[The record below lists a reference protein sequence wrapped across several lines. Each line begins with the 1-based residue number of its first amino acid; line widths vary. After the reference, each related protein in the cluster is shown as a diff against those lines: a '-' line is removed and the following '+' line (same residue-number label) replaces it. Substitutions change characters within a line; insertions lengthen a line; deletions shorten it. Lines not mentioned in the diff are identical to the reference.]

1 MLNMVDNYKI
11 AVLLPVYK
19 NDKIDFLQ
27 RAVDSILT
35 QSYKNIILH
44 IGVDGPVNEDMRKCL
59 ENFGG
64 KHSNVQITYFL
75 ENRGLAAVLNDLLDI
90 CIKKEGI
97 EYVARM
103 DADDISIDNRIQKQL
118 DFLISHPEVDVVGG
132 RIEEINEQS
141 ERNGKSVTYPLTHQ
155 ECFKFFR
162 YRDPLAHPA
171 IMFRKTFFDK
181 AKGYRNEYRKN
192 QDTMLWFD
200 GFMNG
205 CVFANLDETVLLFR
219 VTDDFYQNRRNGFKR
234 AKKMLKDR
242 FMINRALHYDWSAYV
257 FSFLMFVMTLTP
269 PFLKKFLYRIR

>member
-1 MLNMVDNYKI
+1 MSGVIKVGI
-11 AVLLPVYK
+11 LLPVYK
-19 NDKIDFLQ
+19 GDIFAFLKCAINSLLSQ
-27 RAVDSILT
+27 TYSNISIF
-35 QSYKNIILH
+35 
-44 IGVDGPVNEDMRKCL
+44 IGIDGPVREDVLTFIDEFSVKSDIRIVRF
-59 ENFGG
+59 E
-64 KHSNVQITYFL
+64 

-90 CIKKEGI
+90 CLKEKI
-97 EYVARM
+97 DYIARM
-103 DADDISIDNRIQKQL
+103 DADDISVDNRIQKQL

-171 IMFRKTFFDK
+171 VMFRKSFFDK

-205 CVFANLDETVLLFR
+205 CIFANLDETVLLFR
-219 VTDDFYQNRRNGFKR
+219 VTDDFYKNRRNGFKR

-242 FMINRALHYDWSAYV
+242 FMINKSLHYDWSAYL
-257 FSFLMFVMTLTP
+257 FSFLMFIMTLTP

>member
-1 MLNMVDNYKI
+1 MFQDYNI
-11 AVLLPVYK
+11 AVLLSVYK
-19 NDKIDFLQ
+19 NDKAEFL
-27 RAVDSILT
+27 RLSIDSILN
-35 QSYKNIILH
+35 QSYKNIILY
-44 IGVDGPVNEDMRKCL
+44 IGVDGTIGEKLYKCL
-59 ENFGG
+59 EQYEQEKRANI
-64 KHSNVQITYFL
+64 VYFP
-75 ENRGLAAVLNDLLDI
+75 ENRGLAVVLNDLLI
-90 CIKKEGI
+90 LCKEANI
-97 EYVARM
+97 EYIARM
-103 DADDISIDNRIQKQL
+103 DADDISVPNRLANQVNYL
-118 DFLISHPEVDVVGG
+118 LLHPEVDVVGG

-171 IMFRKTFFDK
+171 VMFRKSFFDK

-205 CVFANLDETVLLFR
+205 CIFANLDETVVLFR
-219 VTDDFYQNRRNGFKR
+219 VTDDFYKNRRNGFKR

-242 FMINRALHYDWSAYV
+242 FMINKALHYDWSAYL
-257 FSFLMFVMTLTP
+257 FSFLMFIMTLTP

>member
-1 MLNMVDNYKI
+1 MMFQDYNI
-11 AVLLPVYK
+11 AVLLSVYK
-19 NDKIDFLQ
+19 NDKAEFL
-27 RAVDSILT
+27 RSSIDSILN
-35 QSYKNIILH
+35 QSYKNIILY
-44 IGVDGPVNEDMRKCL
+44 IGVDGTIGEKLYKCL
-59 ENFGG
+59 EQYEQEKKVNI
-64 KHSNVQITYFL
+64 VYFS
-75 ENRGLAAVLNDLLDI
+75 ENRGLAVVLNDLLI
-90 CIKKEGI
+90 LCKEANI
-97 EYVARM
+97 EYIARM
-103 DADDISIDNRIQKQL
+103 DADDISVPNRLANQVNYL
-118 DFLISHPEVDVVGG
+118 LLHPEVDVVGG

-171 IMFRKTFFDK
+171 VMFRKSFFDK

-219 VTDDFYQNRRNGFKR
+219 VTDDFYKNRRNGFKR

-242 FMINRALHYDWSAYV
+242 FMINKAFHYDWSAYL
-257 FSFLMFVMTLTP
+257 FSFLMFIMTLTP

>member
-1 MLNMVDNYKI
+1 MFQDYNI
-11 AVLLPVYK
+11 AVLLSVYK
-19 NDKIDFLQ
+19 NDRAEFL
-27 RAVDSILT
+27 RLSIDSILN
-35 QSYKNIILH
+35 QSYKNIILY
-44 IGVDGPVNEDMRKCL
+44 IGVDGTIGEKLYKCL
-59 ENFGG
+59 EQYEQEKRVNI
-64 KHSNVQITYFL
+64 VYFP
-75 ENRGLAAVLNDLLDI
+75 ENRGLAVVLNDLLI
-90 CIKKEGI
+90 LCKEANI
-97 EYVARM
+97 EYIVRT
-103 DADDISIDNRIQKQL
+103 DADDISVPNRLANQVNYL
-118 DFLISHPEVDVVGG
+118 LLHPEVDVVGG

-171 IMFRKTFFDK
+171 VMFRKSFFDK

-205 CVFANLDETVLLFR
+205 CIFANLDETVLLFR
-219 VTDDFYQNRRNGFKR
+219 VTDDFYKNRRNGFKR

-242 FMINRALHYDWSAYV
+242 FMINKALHYDWSAYL
-257 FSFLMFVMTLTP
+257 FSFLMFIMTLTP

>member
-1 MLNMVDNYKI
+1 MVNEMKRTI
-11 AVLLPVYK
+11 AILLPVYK
-19 NDKIDFLQ
+19 NDNVDFFSQSLN
-27 RAVDSILT
+27 SILQQT
-35 QSYKNIILH
+35 YQNVIVL
-44 IGVDGPVNEDMRKCL
+44 IGVDGSINNALKERLLSAEKDDRIQV
-59 ENFGG
+59 
-64 KHSNVQITYFL
+64 IYFK
-75 ENRGLAAVLNDLLDI
+75 ENRGLACVLNELLTI
-90 CIKKEGI
+90 CKDF
-97 EYVARM
+97 EYIARM
-103 DADDISIDNRIQKQL
+103 DADDISVPNRLANQMSYL
-118 DFLISHPEVDVVGG
+118 LLHPDVDVVGG

-171 IMFRKTFFDK
+171 VMFRKTFFDK

-205 CVFANLDETVLLFR
+205 CIFANLDETVLLFR
-219 VTDDFYQNRRNGFKR
+219 VTDDFYKNRRNGFKR

-242 FMINRALHYDWSAYV
+242 FMINKALHYDWSAYL
-257 FSFLMFVMTLTP
+257 FSFLMFIMTLTP

>member
-1 MLNMVDNYKI
+1 MFQDYNI
-11 AVLLPVYK
+11 AVLLSVYK
-19 NDKIDFLQ
+19 NDRAEFL
-27 RAVDSILT
+27 RLSIDSILN
-35 QSYKNIILH
+35 QSYKNIILY
-44 IGVDGPVNEDMRKCL
+44 IGVDGTIGEKLYKCL
-59 ENFGG
+59 EQYEQEKRVNI
-64 KHSNVQITYFL
+64 VYFP
-75 ENRGLAAVLNDLLDI
+75 ENRGLAVVLNDLLI
-90 CIKKEGI
+90 LCKEANI
-97 EYVARM
+97 EYIVRM
-103 DADDISIDNRIQKQL
+103 DADDISVPNRLANQVNYL
-118 DFLISHPEVDVVGG
+118 LLHPEVDVVGG

-171 IMFRKTFFDK
+171 VMFRKSFFDK

-205 CVFANLDETVLLFR
+205 CIFANLDETVLLFR
-219 VTDDFYQNRRNGFKR
+219 VTDDFYKNRRNGFKR

-242 FMINRALHYDWSAYV
+242 FMINKSLHYDWSAYH
-257 FSFLMFVMTLTP
+257 FSFLMFIMTLTP

>member
-1 MLNMVDNYKI
+1 MSVSNNV

-19 NDKIDFLQ
+19 NDQAKFLQ
-27 RAVDSILT
+27 LSIDSILN
-35 QSYKNIILH
+35 QSYKCVILY
-44 IGVDGPVNEDMRKCL
+44 IGVDGPIGKELYECLKLYEQETRVNV
-59 ENFGG
+59 
-64 KHSNVQITYFL
+64 SYFI
-75 ENRGLAAVLNDLLDI
+75 ENRGLAAVLNDLLVL
-90 CIKKEGI
+90 CKKTNI
-97 EYVARM
+97 DYIARM
-103 DADDISIDNRIQKQL
+103 DADDISIDKRIQKQL
-118 DFLISHPEVDVVGG
+118 DFLISHSEVDVVGG

-171 IMFRKTFFDK
+171 VMFRRTFFDK

-219 VTDDFYQNRRNGFKR
+219 VTDDFYKNRRNGFKR

-242 FMINRALHYDWSAYV
+242 FMINWALHYDWSAYV

>member
-1 MLNMVDNYKI
+1 MFQDYNI
-11 AVLLPVYK
+11 AVLLSVYK
-19 NDKIDFLQ
+19 NDRAEFL
-27 RAVDSILT
+27 RLSIDSILN
-35 QSYKNIILH
+35 QSYKNIILY
-44 IGVDGPVNEDMRKCL
+44 IGVDGTIGEKLYKCL
-59 ENFGG
+59 EQYEQEKRVNI
-64 KHSNVQITYFL
+64 VYFP
-75 ENRGLAAVLNDLLDI
+75 ENRGLAVVLNDLLI
-90 CIKKEGI
+90 LCKEANI
-97 EYVARM
+97 EYIVRM
-103 DADDISIDNRIQKQL
+103 DADDISVPNRLANQVNYL
-118 DFLISHPEVDVVGG
+118 LLHPEVDVVGG

-171 IMFRKTFFDK
+171 VMFRKSFFDK

-205 CVFANLDETVLLFR
+205 CIFANLDETVLLFR
-219 VTDDFYQNRRNGFKR
+219 VTDDFYKNRRNGFKR

-242 FMINRALHYDWSAYV
+242 FMINKSLHYDWSAYL
-257 FSFLMFVMTLTP
+257 FSFLMFIMTLTP

>member
-1 MLNMVDNYKI
+1 MFQDYNI
-11 AVLLPVYK
+11 AVLLSGYK
-19 NDKIDFLQ
+19 NDKAEFL
-27 RAVDSILT
+27 RLSIDSILN
-35 QSYKNIILH
+35 QSYKNIILY
-44 IGVDGPVNEDMRKCL
+44 IGVDGTIGEKLYKCL
-59 ENFGG
+59 EQYEQEKRVNI
-64 KHSNVQITYFL
+64 VYFP
-75 ENRGLAAVLNDLLDI
+75 ENRGLAVVLNDLLI
-90 CIKKEGI
+90 LCKEVNI
-97 EYVARM
+97 EYIVRM
-103 DADDISIDNRIQKQL
+103 DADDISVPNRLANQVNYL
-118 DFLISHPEVDVVGG
+118 LLHPDVDVVGG

-171 IMFRKTFFDK
+171 VMFRKSFFDK

-205 CVFANLDETVLLFR
+205 CIFANLDETVLLFR
-219 VTDDFYQNRRNGFKR
+219 VTDDFYKNRRNGFKR

-242 FMINRALHYDWSAYV
+242 FMINKALHYDWSAYL
-257 FSFLMFVMTLTP
+257 FSFLMFIMTLTP

>member
-1 MLNMVDNYKI
+1 MFQDYNI
-11 AVLLPVYK
+11 AVLLSVYK
-19 NDKIDFLQ
+19 NDRAEFL
-27 RAVDSILT
+27 RLSIDSILN
-35 QSYKNIILH
+35 QSYKNIILY
-44 IGVDGPVNEDMRKCL
+44 IGVDGTIGEKLYKCL
-59 ENFGG
+59 EQYEQEKRVNI
-64 KHSNVQITYFL
+64 VYFP
-75 ENRGLAAVLNDLLDI
+75 ENRGLAVVLNDLLI
-90 CIKKEGI
+90 LCKEVNI
-97 EYVARM
+97 EYIVRM
-103 DADDISIDNRIQKQL
+103 DADDISVPNRLANQVNYL
-118 DFLISHPEVDVVGG
+118 LLHPEVDVVGG

-171 IMFRKTFFDK
+171 VMFRKSFFDK

-205 CVFANLDETVLLFR
+205 CIFANLDETVLLFR
-219 VTDDFYQNRRNGFKR
+219 VTDDFYKNRRNGFKR

-242 FMINRALHYDWSAYV
+242 FMINKSLHYDWSAYL
-257 FSFLMFVMTLTP
+257 FSFLMFIMTLTP

>member
-1 MLNMVDNYKI
+1 MYDLSNI

-19 NDKIDFLQ
+19 NDNANYLSFS
-27 RAVDSILT
+27 VESILKQT
-35 QSYKNIILH
+35 YRNIIIF
-44 IGVDGPVNEDMRKCL
+44 IGIDGPIGNELYRCL
-59 ENFGG
+59 QKYEN
-64 KHSNVQITYFL
+64 HSQIRIIYFP
-75 ENRGLAAVLNDLLDI
+75 ENRGLAMVLNDLI
-90 CIKKEGI
+90 MMCHKESI
-97 EYVARM
+97 DFIARM
-103 DADDISIDNRIQKQL
+103 DADDISVPNRLANQVNYL
-118 DFLISHPEVDVVGG
+118 LLHPEVDVVGG

-171 IMFRKTFFDK
+171 VMFRKSFFDK

-205 CVFANLDETVLLFR
+205 CIFANLDETVLLFR
-219 VTDDFYQNRRNGFKR
+219 VTDDFYKNRRNGFKR

-242 FMINRALHYDWSAYV
+242 FMINKALHYDWSAYL
-257 FSFLMFVMTLTP
+257 FSFFMFIMTLTP

>member
-1 MLNMVDNYKI
+1 MFQDYNI
-11 AVLLPVYK
+11 AVLLSVYK
-19 NDKIDFLQ
+19 NDRAEFL
-27 RAVDSILT
+27 RLSIDSILN
-35 QSYKNIILH
+35 QSYKNIILY
-44 IGVDGPVNEDMRKCL
+44 IGVDGTIGEKLYKCL
-59 ENFGG
+59 EQYEQEKRVNI
-64 KHSNVQITYFL
+64 VYFT
-75 ENRGLAAVLNDLLDI
+75 ENRGLAVVLNDLLI
-90 CIKKEGI
+90 LCKEANI
-97 EYVARM
+97 EYIVRM
-103 DADDISIDNRIQKQL
+103 DADDISVPNRLANQVNYL
-118 DFLISHPEVDVVGG
+118 LLHPEVDVVGG

-171 IMFRKTFFDK
+171 VMFRKSFFDK

-205 CVFANLDETVLLFR
+205 CIFANLDETVLLFR
-219 VTDDFYQNRRNGFKR
+219 VTDDFYKNRRNGFKR

-242 FMINRALHYDWSAYV
+242 FMINKSLHYDWSAYL
-257 FSFLMFVMTLTP
+257 FSFLMFIMTLTP

>member
-1 MLNMVDNYKI
+1 MFQDYNI
-11 AVLLPVYK
+11 AVLLSVYK
-19 NDKIDFLQ
+19 NDKAEFL
-27 RAVDSILT
+27 RLSIDSILN
-35 QSYKNIILH
+35 QSYKNIILY
-44 IGVDGPVNEDMRKCL
+44 IGIDGIIGEKLYKCL
-59 ENFGG
+59 EQYEQEKRVNI
-64 KHSNVQITYFL
+64 VYFP
-75 ENRGLAAVLNDLLDI
+75 ENRGLAVVLNDLLI
-90 CIKKEGI
+90 LCKEANI
-97 EYVARM
+97 EYIVRM
-103 DADDISIDNRIQKQL
+103 DADDISVPNRLANQVNYL
-118 DFLISHPEVDVVGG
+118 LLHPEVDVVGG

-171 IMFRKTFFDK
+171 VMFRKSFFDK

-205 CVFANLDETVLLFR
+205 CIFANLDETVLLFR
-219 VTDDFYQNRRNGFKR
+219 VTDDFYKNRRNGFKR

-242 FMINRALHYDWSAYV
+242 FMINKALHYDWSAYL
-257 FSFLMFVMTLTP
+257 FSFLMFIMTLTP

>member
-1 MLNMVDNYKI
+1 MFQDYNI
-11 AVLLPVYK
+11 AVLLSIYK
-19 NDKIDFLQ
+19 NDKAEFL
-27 RAVDSILT
+27 RLSIDSILN
-35 QSYKNIILH
+35 QSYKNIILY
-44 IGVDGPVNEDMRKCL
+44 IGVDGTIGEKLYKCL
-59 ENFGG
+59 EQYEQEKRVNI
-64 KHSNVQITYFL
+64 VYFP
-75 ENRGLAAVLNDLLDI
+75 ENRGLAVVLNDLLI
-90 CIKKEGI
+90 LCKEANI
-97 EYVARM
+97 EYIVRM
-103 DADDISIDNRIQKQL
+103 DADDISVPNRLANQVNYL
-118 DFLISHPEVDVVGG
+118 LLHPEVDVVGG

-171 IMFRKTFFDK
+171 VMFRKSFFDK

-205 CVFANLDETVLLFR
+205 CIFANLDETVLLFR
-219 VTDDFYQNRRNGFKR
+219 VTDDFYKNRRNGFKR

-242 FMINRALHYDWSAYV
+242 FMINKSLHYDWSAYL
-257 FSFLMFVMTLTP
+257 FSFLMFIMTLTP

>member
-1 MLNMVDNYKI
+1 MYDLSNI

-19 NDKIDFLQ
+19 NDNANYLSFS
-27 RAVDSILT
+27 VESILKQT
-35 QSYKNIILH
+35 YRNIIIF
-44 IGVDGPVNEDMRKCL
+44 IGIDGPIGNELYRCL
-59 ENFGG
+59 QKYEN
-64 KHSNVQITYFL
+64 HSQIRIIYFP
-75 ENRGLAAVLNDLLDI
+75 ENRGLAMVLNDLI
-90 CIKKEGI
+90 MMCHKESI
-97 EYVARM
+97 DFIARM
-103 DADDISIDNRIQKQL
+103 DADDISVPNRLANQVNYL
-118 DFLISHPEVDVVGG
+118 LLHPEVDVVGG

-171 IMFRKTFFDK
+171 VMFRKSFFDK

-205 CVFANLDETVLLFR
+205 CIFANLDETVLFFR
-219 VTDDFYQNRRNGFKR
+219 VTDDFYKNRRNGFKR

-242 FMINRALHYDWSAYV
+242 FMINKALHYDWSAYL
-257 FSFLMFVMTLTP
+257 FSFLMFIMTLTP

>member
-1 MLNMVDNYKI
+1 MFQDYNI
-11 AVLLPVYK
+11 AVLLSVYK
-19 NDKIDFLQ
+19 NDRAEFL
-27 RAVDSILT
+27 RLSIDSILN
-35 QSYKNIILH
+35 QSYKNIILY
-44 IGVDGPVNEDMRKCL
+44 IGVDGTIGEKLYKCL
-59 ENFGG
+59 EQYEQEKRVNI
-64 KHSNVQITYFL
+64 VYFP
-75 ENRGLAAVLNDLLDI
+75 ENRGLAVVLNDLLI
-90 CIKKEGI
+90 LCKEANI
-97 EYVARM
+97 EYIVRM
-103 DADDISIDNRIQKQL
+103 DADDISVPNRLANQVNYL
-118 DFLISHPEVDVVGG
+118 LLHPEVDVVGG

-171 IMFRKTFFDK
+171 VMFRKSFFDK

-205 CVFANLDETVLLFR
+205 CIFANLDETVLLFR
-219 VTDDFYQNRRNGFKR
+219 VTDDFYKNRRNGFKR

-242 FMINRALHYDWSAYV
+242 FMINMSLHYDWSAYL
-257 FSFLMFVMTLTP
+257 FSILMFIMTLTP

>member
-1 MLNMVDNYKI
+1 MFQDYNI
-11 AVLLPVYK
+11 AVLLSVYK
-19 NDKIDFLQ
+19 NDRAEFL
-27 RAVDSILT
+27 RLSIDSILN
-35 QSYKNIILH
+35 QSYKNIILY
-44 IGVDGPVNEDMRKCL
+44 IGVDGTIGEKLYKCL
-59 ENFGG
+59 EQYEQEKRVNI
-64 KHSNVQITYFL
+64 VYFP
-75 ENRGLAAVLNDLLDI
+75 ENRGLAVVLNDLLI
-90 CIKKEGI
+90 LCKEANI
-97 EYVARM
+97 EYIVRM
-103 DADDISIDNRIQKQL
+103 DADDISVPNRLANQVNYL
-118 DFLISHPEVDVVGG
+118 LLHPEVDVVGG

-171 IMFRKTFFDK
+171 VIFRKSFFDK

-205 CVFANLDETVLLFR
+205 CIFANLDETVLLFR
-219 VTDDFYQNRRNGFKR
+219 VTDDFYKNRRNGFKR

-242 FMINRALHYDWSAYV
+242 FMINKSLHYDWSAYL
-257 FSFLMFVMTLTP
+257 FSFLMFIMTLTP

>member
-1 MLNMVDNYKI
+1 MYDLSNI

-19 NDKIDFLQ
+19 NDNANYLSFS
-27 RAVDSILT
+27 VESILKQT
-35 QSYKNIILH
+35 YRNIIIF
-44 IGVDGPVNEDMRKCL
+44 IGIDGPIGNELYRCL
-59 ENFGG
+59 QKYEN
-64 KHSNVQITYFL
+64 HSQIRIIYFP
-75 ENRGLAAVLNDLLDI
+75 ENRGLAMVLNDLI
-90 CIKKEGI
+90 MMCHKESI
-97 EYVARM
+97 DFIARM
-103 DADDISIDNRIQKQL
+103 DADDISVPNRLANQVNYL
-118 DFLISHPEVDVVGG
+118 LLHPEVDVVGG

-171 IMFRKTFFDK
+171 VMFRKSFFDK

-205 CVFANLDETVLLFR
+205 CIFANLDETVLLFR
-219 VTDDFYQNRRNGFKR
+219 VTDDFYKNRRNGFKG

-242 FMINRALHYDWSAYV
+242 FMINKALHYDWSAYL
-257 FSFLMFVMTLTP
+257 FSFFMFIMTLTP

>member
-1 MLNMVDNYKI
+1 MMFQDYNI
-11 AVLLPVYK
+11 AVLLSVYK
-19 NDKIDFLQ
+19 NDKAEFL
-27 RAVDSILT
+27 RSSIDSILN
-35 QSYKNIILH
+35 QSYKNIILY
-44 IGVDGPVNEDMRKCL
+44 IGVDGTIGEKLYKCL
-59 ENFGG
+59 EQYEQEKKVN
-64 KHSNVQITYFL
+64 IIYFP
-75 ENRGLAAVLNDLLDI
+75 ENRGLAVVLNDLLI
-90 CIKKEGI
+90 LCKEANI
-97 EYVARM
+97 EYIARM
-103 DADDISIDNRIQKQL
+103 DADDISVPNRLANQVNYL
-118 DFLISHPEVDVVGG
+118 LLHPEVDVVGG

-171 IMFRKTFFDK
+171 VMFRKSFFDK

-219 VTDDFYQNRRNGFKR
+219 VTDDFYKNRRNGFKR

-242 FMINRALHYDWSAYV
+242 FMINKAFHYDWSAYL
-257 FSFLMFVMTLTP
+257 FSFLMFIMTLTP

>member
-1 MLNMVDNYKI
+1 MSDSAKVV
-11 AVLLPVYK
+11 VLLPVYK
-19 NDKIDFLQ
+19 GDNPIFLECAINSLLNQ
-27 RAVDSILT
+27 TYSDVSIF
-35 QSYKNIILH
+35 
-44 IGVDGPVNEDMRKCL
+44 IGIDGPVG
-59 ENFGG
+59 ENVIACIDGLSAKSDIRVIQFE
-64 KHSNVQITYFL
+64 
-75 ENRGLAAVLNDLLDI
+75 ENRGLAAVLNDLLNI
-90 CIKKEGI
+90 CSKEKM
-97 EYVARM
+97 EYIVRM
-103 DADDISIDNRIQKQL
+103 DADDISVNNRIQKQL
-118 DFLISHPEVDVVGG
+118 GFLISHPDVDVVGG

-171 IMFRKTFFDK
+171 VMFRKSFFDK

-205 CVFANLDETVLLFR
+205 CIFANLDETVLLFR
-219 VTDDFYQNRRNGFKR
+219 VTDDFYKNRRNGFKR

-242 FMINRALHYDWSAYV
+242 FMINKALHYDWSAYL
-257 FSFLMFVMTLTP
+257 FSFLMFIMTLTP